1 MDPDGNAPRTN
12 ASSPSQAIINLN
24 ASNMIRWIREK
35 EPSFAL
41 LKNVDAQGRV
51 QYNQSDIEFLQHKLR
66 EVNGKKTARVERLYK
81 RHLKRM
87 SRIPTSRA
95 NIGTKRDKH
104 IPKIN
109 LFRGKGQQKI
119 RQEFYENE
127 NGKTMVISRHEADEE
142 HPYAHFHSSIPMI
155 ERGTISKMVRHNNG
169 AVKYQK
175 SNQVIMEIK

>member
-1 MDPDGNAPRTN
+1 
-12 ASSPSQAIINLN
+12 
-24 ASNMIRWIREK
+24 MIRWIREK

-109 LFRGKGQQKI
+109 PFRGKGQKKI

-127 NGKTMVISRHEADEE
+127 NGKTMVISRHEADED
-142 HPYAHFHSSIPMI
+142 HPNIHMHANFIKRIINGKYGRF
-155 ERGTISKMVRHNNG
+155 NNG
-169 AVKYQK
+169 KGSVQYD
-175 SNQVIMEIK
+175 SSPFVIDIRKP